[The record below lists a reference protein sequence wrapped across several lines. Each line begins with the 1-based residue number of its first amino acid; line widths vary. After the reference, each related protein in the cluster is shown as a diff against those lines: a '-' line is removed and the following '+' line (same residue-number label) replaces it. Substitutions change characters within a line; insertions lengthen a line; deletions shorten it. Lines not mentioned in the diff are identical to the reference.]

1 MTNTETDGVIA
12 QRGEEK
18 SLHLRKIYE
27 LSVVMKGCKQQT
39 SQLNSF

>member
-18 SLHLRKIYE
+18 DLHLRKTYE
-27 LSVVMKGCKQQT
+27 LSVVIKGCKPKT